1 MENSFWNYYTTR
13 VIVTITTSHLYRPVL
28 FTQHIITYVIALKIV
43 RTNVHSKQGKGGHGE
58 GAA

>member
-28 FTQHIITYVIALKIV
+28 FTQHIITYAVTLKVIGMGGSCGQEEGS
-43 RTNVHSKQGKGGHGE
+43 HS
-58 GAA
+58 